1 MNKLILAALTGALA
15 LLATPASAQHHGH
28 GYSTHGHV
36 SHHSQHSYH
45 KPVQHSYHQP
55 VHHSYHQPVHT
66 SHHTPSYHQP
76 VHYKPHY
83 VKPAYVETTTSYEK
97 RPAYVYQKVAGY
109 CLDAV
114 KTHGYNQH
122 RKTVECKAGEYQ
134 KPAEKVAHVEPA
146 PAPEPAPEQPQQ

>member
-28 GYSTHGHV
+28 GHSSHGHGYSSHGHV
-36 SHHSQHSYH
+36 SHHS
-45 KPVQHSYHQP
+45 QHSYHQP
-55 VHHSYHQPVHT
+55 VHHSYHQPVH
-66 SHHTPSYHQP
+66 HTYH
-76 VHYKPHY
+76 KPHY